1 MSDDDGIAFG
11 KALAVTCDVSADQR
25 MARMHLPPLQLAGV
39 RKPISLYLDMDAEAV
54 DELLWRLAEVR
65 MRMLPAQKR
74 N

>member
-1 MSDDDGIAFG
+1 VRRVRRPADGKNAST
-11 KALAVTCDVSADQR
+11 ATATHWRAEAD
-25 MARMHLPPLQLAGV
+25 
-39 RKPISLYLDMDAEAV
+39 SLYLDMDAEAV